1 MSTESVNRTPP
12 DWEKAFNLAQ
22 DDLRIGKIQNIAVTI
37 IGFLVLGGAIA
48 GGGMIVASLLKHA
61 TLLNVGCYV
70 AVPCVVV
77 GTGLIIVAYKVKDN
91 AQQRYQI
98 MDQDHANEF
107 VIALK
112 QAQSYEDLLQL
123 PEYNPADLQRYGI
136 MKEHTA
142 AELYQSIREYNEA
155 KSSNNQPS
163 LYQMDMRFVT
173 TKAGYLSD
181 TASAPT

>member
-1 MSTESVNRTPP
+1 MSTENVNRTSEA
-12 DWEKAFNLAQ
+12 WEQAYILA
-22 DDLRIGKIQNIAVTI
+22 DEDFRIGKIQTIAVTI

-98 MDQDHANEF
+98 MDQNHVDKF
-107 VIALK
+107 VTTLREAL
-112 QAQSYEDLLQL
+112 SYEDLLQL

-155 KSSNNQPS
+155 KSSNNQRS
-163 LYQMDMRFVT
+163 LSQMDMRFVS

-181 TASAPT
+181 TASAL